1 MNKIQTATYYL
12 GLLLCLMSGLLLEAC
27 SGDSTSDSRP
37 DYSSSDRVVRL
48 SAGARQYH
56 VDDAE
61 MASAPGLTRTV
72 TFPSSD
78 WTSITPSDNML
89 VFIAKDKENASQSD
103 VLSRLF
109 YSMTTDWQSNITIT
123 DAGLDNNYLI
133 YGFMPIDAE
142 NVSISL
148 LSPNTNYKAGATM
161 TIKGLKVLTQ
171 TDPCVIV
178 GVGRQETSTSDVT
191 LKWGTFDF
199 TFKEGTSDVIDYM
212 SILLD
217 HIYSRYHF
225 QVKIDADYAL
235 LRTIKITKMTLEA
248 LNDAGTQTLGTV
260 NATVNLQTN
269 ATNSNPISSVTYN
282 LNAGTRSVTLFENT
296 TTPLSLTTS
305 YQEAGFCL
313 APGDQRWFRLT
324 TVYEVYN
331 RSDKENKLIR
341 TNTVINT
348 FNTANFKEKKITNT
362 NPGLKHTIQIIV
374 NPTYL
379 YVLSDSDLDNPT
391 FDIN

>member
-161 TIKGLKVLTQ
+161 TIKGDCRCGQ
-171 TDPCVIV
+171 
-178 GVGRQETSTSDVT
+178 
-191 LKWGTFDF
+191 
-199 TFKEGTSDVIDYM
+199 
-212 SILLD
+212 
-217 HIYSRYHF
+217 
-225 QVKIDADYAL
+225 
-235 LRTIKITKMTLEA
+235 
-248 LNDAGTQTLGTV
+248 AG
-260 NATVNLQTN
+260 
-269 ATNSNPISSVTYN
+269 
-282 LNAGTRSVTLFENT
+282 
-296 TTPLSLTTS
+296 
-305 YQEAGFCL
+305 
-313 APGDQRWFRLT
+313 
-324 TVYEVYN
+324 
-331 RSDKENKLIR
+331 NKY
-341 TNTVINT
+341 
-348 FNTANFKEKKITNT
+348 F
-362 NPGLKHTIQIIV
+362 
-374 NPTYL
+374 
-379 YVLSDSDLDNPT
+379 
-391 FDIN
+391 